1 MTRDEVQAVRDRIA
15 QALPG
20 HRVEVIMEEEVG
32 PLGPCH
38 PSIVVPAIR
47 IDNFYLLSHVDPL
60 GGVRHIFGVE
70 V

>member
-1 MTRDEVQAVRDRIA
+1 MTHSEALAVRDRIA

-20 HRVEVIMEEEVG
+20 HRVEIVMEEEVS

-38 PSIVVPAIR
+38 PSVVVPAIR

-60 GGVRHIFGVE
+60 GSVRRIFDVE